1 MTQSD
6 QPPSTPATPVPGE
19 KPAATAEQA
28 ARRVTAR
35 AASTPKRAARAAKSS
50 GSDPYQFGR
59 RIWPD

>member
-1 MTQSD
+1 MTEPD
-6 QPPSTPATPVPGE
+6 QTPSTPATPVPGE
-19 KPAATAEQA
+19 KPATTAEQGV
-28 ARRVTAR
+28 RRVTER